1 MLRFYQDGKPPVLS
15 NGTNDLQIGN
25 YIIGSLNDPHWKM
38 YPKNQF
44 LTARNMFPIGYAFTD
59 YEADANHFVFYMPEN
74 DGPTWKYSRLLR
86 DHFETIHKYRQQS
99 AQEQRVKIQQ
109 GRKEKTDQ
117 LKKLLA
123 EQKKLL
129 KQYNQELSKLKSTRD
144 RDIRTLARSAS
155 ISKELAANQIDA
167 MNPMYANTAGSII
180 VIQSNIASLKNELK
194 NYTD

>member
-15 NGTNDLQIGN
+15 NGTNDLQIEN

-44 LTARNMFPIGYAFTD
+44 LTARNMNPTGYAFTD
-59 YEADANHFVFYMPEN
+59 YEADANHFVFYIPEN

-86 DHFETIHKYRQQS
+86 NHFETIHKYRQQS
-99 AQEQRVKIQQ
+99 AQEQQGKIQQ
-109 GRKEKTDQ
+109 ERKEKADQ

-129 KQYNQELSKLKSTRD
+129 KQYNQELTKLKSTRD
-144 RDIRTLARSAS
+144 RDIRTLSRSG
-155 ISKELAANQIDA
+155 ISKELAASQFDA

-180 VIQSNIASLKNELK
+180 VIQSNIARLENELK
-194 NYTD
+194 SYTD

>member
-44 LTARNMFPIGYAFTD
+44 LTARNMFPVGYAFTD
-59 YEADANHFVFYMPEN
+59 YEADANHFVFYIPEN
-74 DGPTWKYSRLLR
+74 DGPTWTYSRLLR
-86 DHFETIHKYRQQS
+86 DHFETIHKYRKQS
-99 AQEQRVKIQQ
+99 AREQRGGIERE
-109 GRKEKTDQ
+109 RKEKADQ

-129 KQYNQELSKLKSTRD
+129 KQYKQELTKLKSARD
-144 RDIRTLARSAS
+144 RDIRSLARTG
-155 ISKELAANQIDA
+155 ISKELAATQIDA

-180 VIQSNIASLKNELK
+180 VIQSNIASLENELK
-194 NYTD
+194 SYTD

>member
-15 NGTNDLQIGN
+15 NGNQDLQIGN

-44 LTARNMFPIGYAFTD
+44 LTARNMYPIGYAFTD

-99 AQEQRVKIQQ
+99 TREQKEKIELE
-109 GRKEKTDQ
+109 RKEKTDQ
-117 LKKLLA
+117 LKKLIS

-129 KQYNQELSKLKSTRD
+129 KQYNQELTKLKATRD
-144 RDIRTLARSAS
+144 RDIRTLARSG
-155 ISKELAANQIDA
+155 ISKELAATQIDA

-180 VIQSNIASLKNELK
+180 VIQSNIASLENELK
-194 NYTD
+194 SYTY

>member
-180 VIQSNIASLKNELK
+180 VIQSNIASLENELK
-194 NYTD
+194 SYTD